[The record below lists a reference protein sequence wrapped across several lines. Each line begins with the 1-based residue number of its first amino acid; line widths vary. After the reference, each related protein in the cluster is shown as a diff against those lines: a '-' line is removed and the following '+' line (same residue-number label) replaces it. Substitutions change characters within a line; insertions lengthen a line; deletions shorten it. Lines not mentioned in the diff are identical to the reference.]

1 MEITLSNS
9 KSCSGNVVTAGYIL
23 MKHPT
28 YTQRYFYLLSL
39 RKALPTT
46 TPLFDLAIYRR
57 TPHGESIPHLVV
69 KCGENHITGLSEI
82 LSAHLDGHIRDTALF
97 VASQAVTSMTQE
109 EIEKMV
115 TAHTTFI
122 GSIQCL
128 SLYPKVIN
136 IDRTRHELYSGK
148 TTSRSTREWA

>member
-1 MEITLSNS
+1 
-9 KSCSGNVVTAGYIL
+9 

-46 TPLFDLAIYRR
+46 TPFFDLAIHRQ

-97 VASQAVTSMTQE
+97 VARQAVSSMTQE
-109 EIEKMV
+109 EIEKNV
-115 TAHTTFI
+115 HR
-122 GSIQCL
+122 
-128 SLYPKVIN
+128 PKN
-136 IDRTRHELYSGK
+136 LH
-148 TTSRSTREWA
+148 